1 MLKRGLSIGM
11 ILCLA
16 GMASAQDKQPTPK
29 PDAKPAAP
37 AAPAAPVKAEQP
49 KVEAPAT
56 TLKAGDKAPAINVE
70 KFIKGEPVTGF
81 EKGKVYVV
89 EFWATWC
96 GPCVASMPHISELQ
110 ATYKDKGVTIIG
122 TNIWEDEKYDE
133 DTFKKASEFVKAD
146 PDRMAYTVAYDGGA
160 KFMDKNW
167 MKAAGRNG
175 IPSAFLIDQNGVVA
189 WIGHPMML
197 DIPLDDV
204 VNGKWDL
211 KTGPE
216 KVKKASDALNSIM
229 KKSRTDAKG
238 ALADFATFE
247 TDFPMVAKHQD
258 ETKTNLLLAAGEYDQ
273 AYKLMGTAVDA
284 AIKSKNSMKLNSIAW
299 TIVDPEGKIE
309 KKNVDLALRAAI
321 AANKITEEKDGAI
334 LDTLA
339 RCYFVKGDKAKA
351 LEIQKKA
358 VEMAKGDM
366 KAELEKTLKEYE
378 GAGK

>member
-1 MLKRGLSIGM
+1 MLKRGLSIAM

-16 GMASAQDKQPTPK
+16 GAATAQDKQPTP
-29 PDAKPAAP
+29 DAKP
-37 AAPAAPVKAEQP
+37 PAAPVVQP
-49 KVEAPAT
+49 KKETPDV
-56 TLKAGDKAPAINVE
+56 TLKAGDKAPGITVE
-70 KFIKGEPVTGF
+70 KWIKGEPVTGF

-96 GPCVASMPHISELQ
+96 GPCIASMPHISDLQ
-110 ATYKDKGVTIIG
+110 AMYKDKGVTIIG
-122 TNIWEDEKYDE
+122 TNIWEDDKFNDE
-133 DTFKKASEFVKAD
+133 TYKKAADFVKAE

-167 MKAAGRNG
+167 MKASGRNG
-175 IPSAFLIDQNGVVA
+175 IPSAFLVDQNGVIA

-216 KVKKASDALNSIM
+216 KVKKASDALNGIL

-238 ALADFATFE
+238 ALADFTTFE
-247 TDFPMVAKHQD
+247 TDFPNVAKHQED
-258 ETKTNLLLAAGEYDQ
+258 TKTNLLLAAGEYDK
-273 AYKLMGTAVDA
+273 AYKSMAVSVDA

-309 KKNVDLALRAAI
+309 KKDLDLALKAAT
-321 AANKITEEKDGAI
+321 AANKITDEKDGAI
-334 LDTLA
+334 MDTLA
-339 RCYFVKGDKAKA
+339 RCYYLKGDKAKA
-351 LEIQKKA
+351 IELQKKA
-358 VEMAKGDM
+358 VENAQGEM
-366 KAELEKTLKEYE
+366 KAELQKNLKEYE
-378 GAGK
+378 GAK